1 MYRLQNLTNFLQIL
15 IYDYIYIWHACPL
28 IFLWKLQ
35 FSSSYQHFHFFQSH
49 VLASVVCLVA
59 LPLGQRLGSNIILA
73 VSYLFMTVQFMMN
86 LHPILFLMIPSTVI
100 FGVALGLT
108 VNAQIICLMTIA
120 IKLSNVYRLVD
131 EDEEIRNIR
140 WVSTIYSIILVS
152 DRRRIL
158 W

>member
-1 MYRLQNLTNFLQIL
+1 M
-15 IYDYIYIWHACPL
+15 
-28 IFLWKLQ
+28 
-35 FSSSYQHFHFFQSH
+35 
-49 VLASVVCLVA
+49 
-59 LPLGQRLGSNIILA
+59 GQRLGSNIILA

-140 WVSTIYSIILVS
+140 
-152 DRRRIL
+152 
-158 W
+158 